1 MNKTKILIV
10 KFKNPL
16 KHSEVPFFRGAVN
29 NVMTDTNP
37 LFNNHSGDSFI
48 YTYPKIQYKRIKG
61 NAAIVCVNEGAEII
75 GNFFNEM
82 PPSLQI
88 GNKQEL
94 FEIES
99 INAYLHLIQIWDSLF
114 EYNLSK
120 WMPFNQDNYNKYS
133 LLESI
138 TEKSKF
144 LEDTLFGNFLSMT
157 KGIGIQLSKSDIIA
171 KITYVN
177 DPIILKFKGVNMMTF
192 NIIFKT
198 NLYIPDYMGIG
209 KGVSMGY
216 GIVTHKYDSNNENK

>member
-1 MNKTKILIV
+1 MNKTKVLIV
-10 KFKNPL
+10 KYKNPL
-16 KHSEVPFFRGAVN
+16 KHSEIPLFRGAVN
-29 NVMTDTNP
+29 NAMSNVDP

-61 NAAIVCVNEGAEII
+61 NAAILCINEGAEII

-82 PPSLQI
+82 PSSLRI
-88 GNKQEL
+88 GNKEDI

-99 INAYLHLIQIWDSLF
+99 IKAYLHLIQIWDNLF

-120 WMPFNQDNYNKYS
+120 WIPFNQDNYKKYC
-133 LLESI
+133 LLDSI
-138 TEKSKF
+138 SEKSKF
-144 LEDTLFGNFLSMT
+144 LEDTLFGNLLSLT
-157 KGIGIQLSKSDIIA
+157 KGIGIQLNKSDIIA

-209 KGVSMGY
+209 KGVSIGY
-216 GIVTHKYDSNNENK
+216 GIVTHKNECNNENK